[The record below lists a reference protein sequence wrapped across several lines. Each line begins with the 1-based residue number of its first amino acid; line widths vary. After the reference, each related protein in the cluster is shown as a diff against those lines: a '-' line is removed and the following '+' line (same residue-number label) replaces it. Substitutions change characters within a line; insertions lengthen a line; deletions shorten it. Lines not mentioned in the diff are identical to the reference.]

1 MRLVIKASDD
11 SKRNIMLYHQQLLQL
26 LTVLDI
32 QLDLN
37 SVSLEELTISILQEN
52 AEVQICY
59 EGGNNKL
66 VNVLRL

>member
-1 MRLVIKASDD
+1 
-11 SKRNIMLYHQQLLQL
+11 MLYHQQLLQL

-32 QLDLN
+32 HLDLN
-37 SVSLEELTISILQEN
+37 SVSVEELTISILQED

-66 VNVLRL
+66 MNVSRL